1 MLSHCRKYIV
11 LALWLMVSLTLSA
24 QGMQSPRNTVA
35 FESTSVLS
43 KSGVKDMR
51 ADVQKALPDYLFH
64 STSTLLRNTEVSNEQ
79 WGYRSTFPQLF
90 TASPAE
96 VSSGAGLPYAYTAPA
111 YTLHGY
117 SGRFAGSE
125 SAASYHS
132 PARKSAA
139 YTGVRFADDMLSA
152 IQRSGEVGDD
162 PFGGGT
168 TGGGGGEGPLE
179 PGTPVGDIPWMLLFL
194 ALALYATIQR
204 KKHTHNTELNKDMK
218 KYLVLLALCLVPMM
232 MYSVPAYRGWRTMT
246 QPDGSTIRIRQNGD
260 EMYHHWENEQGEI
273 VQCDSLGWWRAVGPV
288 PTPQEMS
295 ARRAPSA
302 TRPMRAVGSANLA
315 PRGLVILVNYSDVS
329 YNSANTQ
336 AAMSEMLNG
345 DNYTYNGATGSA
357 KKYFYDQ
364 SNGQYAP
371 IFDVMG
377 PVTLP
382 HTRAYYGANDADG
395 NDVLP
400 GDMVVEA
407 CQLVDSEV
415 DFSLYDNNGD
425 GTVDFVYIL
434 YAGMGEAD
442 GGPDES
448 IWPHNWS
455 LSSAYSYNNC
465 SYSKTKRKFDG
476 KYVDNYACSGEINGL
491 TKKRCGIGTICHEFG
506 HVIGMVD
513 LYDTDYSTN
522 YDNGVT
528 PGDWHI
534 MDGGSYNNNGM
545 TPPNYTTFDKYYMGW
560 ATPTI
565 LNTKGAKTLTTNY
578 GDGYQLN
585 SNGTLAA
592 YSSTDTQYYIENRQQ
607 SGWDAYLPGHGM
619 IVWKVTFNPTVWNS
633 NAPNVTS
640 TKGSPRYT
648 VVSAKG
654 TDKVQQNQYDPFPGL
669 GKKTSFTPFS
679 QYPLLNITENA
690 DKTISFIF
698 IDDANCH
705 EVDASGTG
713 CEVLPS
719 KTCVPNGE
727 TFTATITPQDDSYD
741 ITSVTVELGGTTL
754 TQGTHWTL
762 DGSLLTVQGSA
773 ITGEVTDKI
782 TITAVA
788 TKNRWTYDVL
798 LDNAT
803 CSSESGVVQKGG
815 TLTLTITPYLGYVI
829 TSGEHLEVEQ
839 DGMALT
845 FGEDFTYSGTTLTVP
860 NVQGDLG
867 IYVMPGVDPEN
878 LCTFVPLT
886 DVAMLEKGQQVII
899 VYPQTPAVASKT
911 LTNTYLSNETSGF
924 TVKTDGSIEVPK
936 TSSTIGI
943 FTLGG
948 NTGAWTLTNSAG
960 QKLSADAST
969 LSWNG
974 TNSTWTIEVNSS
986 GNTVMKAAGS
996 YQLYYNTGNPR
1007 FKTYTSSQ
1015 ASIKLYITFS
1025 GEKKANSLTFDK
1037 TGAQSIKVG
1046 STLKNSAKA
1055 QYGTVTY
1062 SSSAA
1067 DVATV
1072 DKSGLV
1078 TALKAGSTTITATVE
1093 EGAYYQ
1099 GATASY
1105 TLTVNPLD
1113 VYTITWMNGES
1124 QFATTSVTE
1133 GETLVLPSGDAPA
1146 ACSNGQVFVG
1156 WTTANHKDYFNK
1168 TTPPAFVSAGEEVT
1182 ANTTYYAVFAAKEEG
1197 ASGENT
1203 CSQSSFSAISGN
1215 LGGDSNISFTAEKG
1229 SAGTAPVINN
1239 NELRIYQGGGL
1250 LTVTAN
1256 NGKAIRSLTL
1266 RSSQATKIQYKAGDG
1281 SFSSRRDVTADKE
1294 YTISNGGTDVAG
1306 GTSTRIVI
1314 KNAGTSSSNRLNV
1327 NMLSVT
1333 YTGGTTTTYTYYS
1346 EGCGDFIIKTQPDMK
1361 FDTTNVALVIGET
1374 FTNKLTM
1381 NSTGAVTYTSSDA
1394 AVASVDNAG
1403 LVHALKAG
1411 KATITASVA
1420 ETGDYKAAVATYSV
1434 SVQKKEAVAWFEGD
1448 INTLTK
1454 KDNDAPFLLTVSTNS
1469 DGVVTY
1475 SSEDPSVATIDYN
1488 SGLVTPLKAGTTTIT
1503 ASVAET
1509 ETFRSK
1515 NATCVLTIEKT
1526 NECKVVWIV
1535 SEVVLTEYGSTLT
1548 VSGEGSA
1555 TLETMPPAPHNAD
1568 CDAPDD
1574 AVFLGWSTINVGKVL
1589 KADEAA
1595 PADLFTELDTA
1606 PAISA
1611 NATFYA
1617 VFGEK

>member
-24 QGMQSPRNTVA
+24 QGMQSPRSTVA

-96 VSSGAGLPYAYTAPA
+96 LSSGAGLPYAYTAPA
-111 YTLHGY
+111 YTLQGY
-117 SGRFAGSE
+117 SGRFSGSE
-125 SAASYHS
+125 STTSYHS

-152 IQRSGEVGDD
+152 IQRSGEAGDD

-168 TGGGGGEGPLE
+168 TGGGGGDGPLE

-329 YNSANTQ
+329 YNSANNQ

-465 SYSKTKRKFDG
+465 SYSRTQRKFDG

-522 YDNGVT
+522 YNNGVT

-534 MDGGSYNNNGM
+534 MDGGSYNNDGM

-565 LNTKGAKTLTTNY
+565 LNTKGANTLTTNY
-578 GDGYQLN
+578 RDGYQLN

-619 IVWKVTFNPTVWNS
+619 IVWKVTFSDPVWNS

-654 TDKVQQNQYDPFPGL
+654 TDKVQQNQYDPFPGS

-698 IDDANCH
+698 IEDADCH
-705 EVDASGTG
+705 EVDVSGTG

-741 ITSVTVELGGTTL
+741 ITSVTVKLGSTTL

-762 DGSLLTVQGSA
+762 DGSLLTVQGNA
-773 ITGEVTDKI
+773 ITGAVTNKI

-839 DGMALT
+839 DGTKLT
-845 FGEDFTYSGTTLTVP
+845 FGKDFTYSNNTLTIP
-860 NVQGDLG
+860 NVSGDLG

-886 DVAMLEKGQQVII
+886 DVAMLEEGQQVII

-911 LTNTYLSNETSGF
+911 LTSSYLSSETSGF

-948 NTGAWTLTNSAG
+948 STGAWTLTNSAG
-960 QKLSADAST
+960 QKLSAGEST
-969 LSWNG
+969 LSWNS

-996 YQLYYNTGNPR
+996 YQLYYNSNNPR
-1007 FKTYTSSQ
+1007 FRTYTSGQ
-1015 ASIKLYITFS
+1015 ASIKLYITYS
-1025 GEKKANSLTFDK
+1025 GEKKANTVTFDK

-1046 STLKNSAKA
+1046 NTLKNSAKA
-1055 QYGTVTY
+1055 QYGTVAY
-1062 SSSAA
+1062 SSG
-1067 DVATV
+1067 DEKIATV
-1072 DKSGLV
+1072 DRSGLV
-1078 TALKAGSTTITATVE
+1078 TAKAAGTTTITASVA
-1093 EGAYYQ
+1093 EGAYYTS
-1099 GATASY
+1099 AAASY
-1105 TLTVNPLD
+1105 TLTVQPLAT
-1113 VYTITWMNGES
+1113 YTITWMNGGS
-1124 QFATTSVTE
+1124 QFEVTQVTE
-1133 GETLVLPSGDAPA
+1133 GETLVLPSGEPA

-1156 WTTANHKDYFNK
+1156 WTSEANKRYSSE

-1182 ANTTYYAVFAAKEEG
+1182 ASATYYAVFAAKEEG
-1197 ASGENT
+1197 ESGENT
-1203 CSQSSFSAISGN
+1203 CSQTSFSATSGN
-1215 LGGDSNISFTAEKG
+1215 LGGDSNISFQAEQG
-1229 SAGTAPVINN
+1229 DGTATPAIYN

-1266 RSSQATKIQYKAGDG
+1266 RSSQATKIKYAANGG
-1281 SFSSRRDVTADKE
+1281 NFSTERDITLNKE
-1294 YTISNGGTDVAG
+1294 YTISNGGTEVAG
-1306 GTSTRIVI
+1306 KTSTSITI
-1314 KNAGTSSSNRLNV
+1314 KNMGTSSGNRLNV
-1327 NMLSVT
+1327 NYLSVT
-1333 YTGGTTTTYTYYS
+1333 YTGGTTATYTYFS
-1346 EGCGDFIIKTQPDMK
+1346 AGCGTFTIKTKPDLK

-1374 FTNKLTM
+1374 FTNQLTT
-1381 NSTGAVTYTSSDA
+1381 NSKGTVTYASSDA
-1394 AVASVDNAG
+1394 TIASVDNAG
-1403 LVHALKAG
+1403 NVQALKAG
-1411 KATITASVA
+1411 KATISASVA
-1420 ETGDYKAAVATYSV
+1420 ETNDYKAAVATYSV

-1448 INTLTK
+1448 ISTLSK
-1454 KDNDAPFLLTVSTNS
+1454 QDNDAPFLLTAGTNS
-1469 DGVVTY
+1469 DGVITY

-1515 NATCVLTIEKT
+1515 NVTCLLTITQT
-1526 NECKVVWIV
+1526 NECKVAWIV
-1535 SEVVLTEYGSTLT
+1535 NEVVLTEYGSTVTTTAEGAALT
-1548 VSGEGSA
+1548 V
-1555 TLETMPPAPHNAD
+1555 MPPAPSNAD
-1568 CDAPDD
+1568 CYALN
-1574 AVFLGWSTINVGKVL
+1574 AVFLGWSTTNVGKVL

-1595 PADLFTELDTA
+1595 PADLFTKLNTA
-1606 PAISA
+1606 PAISS
-1611 NATFYA
+1611 NTTFYA

>member
-24 QGMQSPRNTVA
+24 QGMQSPRSTVA

-96 VSSGAGLPYAYTAPA
+96 LSSGAGLPYAYTAPA
-111 YTLHGY
+111 YTLQGY
-117 SGRFAGSE
+117 SGRFSGSE
-125 SAASYHS
+125 STTSYHS

-152 IQRSGEVGDD
+152 IQRSGEAGDD

-168 TGGGGGEGPLE
+168 TGGGGGDGPLE

-232 MYSVPAYRGWRTMT
+232 MYSVPAYRGWRTAT

-260 EMYHHWENEQGEI
+260 EMYHYWENEQGEI
-273 VQCDSLGWWRAVGPV
+273 VKRDSLGWWKAVGPV
-288 PTPQEMS
+288 PTPQEMA
-295 ARRAPSA
+295 ARRAPSL

-315 PRGLVILVNYSDVS
+315 PRGLVILVNYSDYTYTS
-329 YNSANTQ
+329 TNTQ
-336 AAMSEMLNG
+336 SAMSEMLNG
-345 DNYTYNGATGSA
+345 ENYTYDGATGSA

-371 IFDVMG
+371 TFDVVG

-382 HTRAYYGANDADG
+382 HTRAYYGANDSEGD
-395 NDVLP
+395 DVLP

-415 DFSLYDNNGD
+415 DFSQYDNDGD
-425 GTVDFVYIL
+425 GYVDFVYIL
-434 YAGMGEAD
+434 YAGLGEAD

-448 IWPHNWS
+448 IWPHNWNLTS
-455 LSSAYSYNNC
+455 ASSYGYCTYAKN
-465 SYSKTKRKFDG
+465 KRKFDG
-476 KYVDNYACSGEINGL
+476 KLVDNYACSGEINGL

-522 YDNGVT
+522 YNNGVT

-534 MDGGSYNNNGM
+534 MDGGSYNNNGK

-565 LNTKGAKTLTTNY
+565 LNVSNKGEKTLTTNY

-592 YSSTDTQYYIENRQQ
+592 YSSTSTQYYIENRQQ

-619 IVWKVTFNPTVWNS
+619 LVWKVTFNSSIWNS
-633 NAPNVTS
+633 NAPNVTGTS
-640 TKGSPRYT
+640 GSPRYT

-654 TDKVQQNQYDPFPGL
+654 TTKVQQSQADPFPGST
-669 GKKTSFTPFS
+669 KRTSYTPFS
-679 QYPLLNITENA
+679 QYPLLNITENS

-698 IDDANCH
+698 IEDADCH
-705 EVDASGTG
+705 EVDGKGTG
-713 CEVLPS
+713 CTVLPS

-727 TFTATITPQDDSYD
+727 TFTATITPEDNSYD
-741 ITSVTVELGGTTL
+741 IESVTVKLGSTTL
-754 TQGTHWTL
+754 KEGTHWTL
-762 DGSLLTVQGSA
+762 DGNLLTVKGSA
-773 ITGEVTDKI
+773 ITGDATNQI
-782 TITAVA
+782 TITATAV
-788 TKNRWTYDVL
+788 KNRWTYDVL
-798 LDNAT
+798 LENAT
-803 CSSESGVVQKGG
+803 CSSESGVVAKDG
-815 TLTLTITPYLGYVI
+815 TLTLTITPALGYII
-829 TSGEHLEVEQ
+829 TSGEHLEVEI
-839 DGMALT
+839 GKTKLT
-845 FGEDFTYSGTTLTVP
+845 YGTDFTYANNTLIVP
-860 NVQGDLG
+860 NVSGDLA
-867 IYVMPGVDPEN
+867 IYVFPGVDPVN
-878 LCTFVPLT
+878 LCTFVPLS
-886 DVAMLEKGQQVII
+886 DVAMLESGRQVII

-911 LTNTYLSNETSGF
+911 LTSTYLSSETSGF
-924 TVKTDGSIEVPK
+924 TVNKEDGSIEVPK

-948 NTGAWTLTNSAG
+948 ETGAWTLTNSAG
-960 QKLSADAST
+960 QKLSATSDA

-996 YQLYYNTGNPR
+996 YQLYFNSGSPR
-1007 FKTYTSSQ
+1007 FRTYSSGQ
-1015 ASIKLYITFS
+1015 ASIKLYITYS
-1025 GEKKANSLTFDK
+1025 GEKKANTVTFDK
-1037 TGAQSIKVG
+1037 TGAQSVKVG
-1046 STLKNSAKA
+1046 NTLKNSAKA

-1062 SSSAA
+1062 SSSKAE
-1067 DVATV
+1067 VATV
-1072 DKSGLV
+1072 DQSGLV
-1078 TALKAGSTTITATVE
+1078 TAKAAGTTTITASVAD
-1093 EGAYYQ
+1093 GAYYK

-1105 TLTVNPLD
+1105 TLTVQPLAT
-1113 VYTITWMNGES
+1113 YTITWKNGES
-1124 QFATTSVTE
+1124 QFEVTQVTE
-1133 GETLVLPSGDAPA
+1133 GETLVLPSGEPA

-1156 WTTANHKDYFNK
+1156 WTSEANKRYSSE

-1182 ANTTYYAVFAAKEEG
+1182 ASATYYAVFAAKEEG
-1197 ASGENT
+1197 ESGEST
-1203 CSQSSFSAISGN
+1203 CSQTSFSAISGN
-1215 LGGDSNISFTAEKG
+1215 VGGDSNISFKAEQG
-1229 SAGTAPVINN
+1229 DGTAPPAINN
-1239 NELRIYQGGGL
+1239 NELRIYQNGGL

-1266 RSSQATKIQYKAGDG
+1266 RSSQATKIQFKADAGD
-1281 SFSSRRDVTADKE
+1281 FSTNRDITANKE
-1294 YTISNGGTDVAG
+1294 YTISNGGTEVAG
-1306 GTSTRIVI
+1306 KTSTSITI
-1314 KNAGTSSSNRLNV
+1314 KNMGTSSGNRLNV
-1327 NMLSVT
+1327 NYLSVT
-1333 YTGGTTTTYTYYS
+1333 YTGGTTATYTYFS
-1346 EGCGDFIIKTQPDMK
+1346 AGCGTFTIKTKPDLK

-1374 FTNKLTM
+1374 FTNQLTT
-1381 NSTGAVTYTSSDA
+1381 NSKGTVTYASSDA
-1394 AVASVDNAG
+1394 TIASVDNAG
-1403 LVHALKAG
+1403 NVQALKAG
-1411 KATITASVA
+1411 KATISASVA
-1420 ETGDYKAAVATYSV
+1420 ETNDYKAAVATYSV

-1448 INTLTK
+1448 ISTLSK
-1454 KDNDAPFLLTVSTNS
+1454 QDNDAPFLLTAGTNS
-1469 DGVVTY
+1469 DGVITY

-1515 NATCVLTIEKT
+1515 NVTCLLTITQT
-1526 NECKVVWIV
+1526 NECKVAWIV
-1535 SEVVLTEYGSTLT
+1535 NEVVLTEYGSTVTTTAEGAALT
-1548 VSGEGSA
+1548 V
-1555 TLETMPPAPHNAD
+1555 MPPAPSNAD
-1568 CDAPDD
+1568 CYALN
-1574 AVFLGWSTINVGKVL
+1574 AVFLGWSTTNVGKVL

-1595 PADLFTELDTA
+1595 PADLFTKLNTA
-1606 PAISA
+1606 PAISS
-1611 NATFYA
+1611 NTTFYA